1 MRKNTTYSHK
11 KNASNLIRDLMY
23 YSLFYLKN
31 AKKTIFLL
39 VLAFFMIKKN
49 HLRAQDIQA
58 VAKAKPFVMNGFIN
72 TSGAIY
78 KGTRSDVPRSWAI
91 NASANATLWGVVSL
105 PFSVQISDRQLSY
118 NNPTFRRFGLSPSY
132 KKLTLHGGYR
142 NMNFSPYTLNAYTFL
157 GGGLEYKGKWIR
169 LSGMYGKLEQDWYA
183 PTETVVAVNKTPKF
197 YDRIAFGAK
206 IAIGTEDAHVDFM
219 GFKFKDK
226 YNPILYDS
234 LQKIGIL
241 PVDNGVL
248 GTEIHFKLF
257 KVAEIFGSG
266 AVSGITENQKGIPI
280 PLTTGSDYDNLVKKV
295 DKVMTVNTSSRYSFA
310 YNGGINLLL
319 GNVTLGGKY
328 ERVDP
333 FYRSLG
339 LYNLPNDVE
348 NLTVNAGVIFLKGKI
363 MINGIYGTQR
373 NNLKSYES
381 ASYKRKIGALN
392 LTAVLAKNLTWSGN
406 YANFTMNY
414 QPKLVNVND
423 TLRFANETN
432 TLSSN
437 LNYRVTKGKKSHNFS
452 LFVAQ
457 NSFTE
462 IGAGSNNFENITRN
476 GNLNYR
482 WNDKNTG
489 WAFRSG
495 LTYNRFFQGKNTIQR
510 KGLTLGAEKDFGKK
524 IHLSLNSAYSTN
536 KTAEQKDGYIARI
549 GGDVQYTPH
558 PKHSFSIG
566 LNEQIRKT
574 KILKPFNELQGN
586 ISYSFA
592 F

>member
-1 MRKNTTYSHK
+1 MTKNATYSPNE
-11 KNASNLIRDLMY
+11 NASNLIRYLLRI
-23 YSLFYLKN
+23 SFFALKN
-31 AKKTIFLL
+31 ANKTTFLF
-39 VLAFFMIKKN
+39 VFAFFMVKKN
-49 HLRAQDIQA
+49 HLQAQNVQE

-72 TSGAIY
+72 TSGSIY

-91 NASANATLWGVVSL
+91 NASANATLFGVVSL
-105 PFSVQISDRQLSY
+105 PFSVQISDRQLAY
-118 NNPTFRRFGLSPSY
+118 NSPTFRRFGLSPTY

-142 NMNFSPYTLNAYTFL
+142 NMSFSPYTMNAYTFL
-157 GGGLEYKGKWIR
+157 GGGLEYKGKWMR

-183 PTETVVAVNKTPKF
+183 PTETVVAVDKVPKF

-206 IAIGTEDAHVDFM
+206 IAFGTEDAHIDFM

-226 YNPILYDS
+226 YNPLLYDS
-234 LQKIGIL
+234 LSKVGIL

-248 GTEIHFKLF
+248 GSELRF
-257 KVAEIFGSG
+257 KVSKYAEVYGSA
-266 AVSGITENQKGIPI
+266 AVSGVTENQKGIPI
-280 PLTTGSDYDNLVKKV
+280 PVGAGTDYDKIIKKV
-295 DKVMTVNTSSRYSFA
+295 DKVITVNTSSRYSFA
-310 YNGGINLLL
+310 YHGGINLFL
-319 GNVTLGGKY
+319 GSVTLGGKY

-348 NLTVNAGVIFLKGKI
+348 NITANAGIVALKGKL
-363 MINGIYGTQR
+363 MLNMIYGTQR
-373 NNLKSYES
+373 NNLKSYQS
-381 ASYKRKIGALN
+381 ASYKRRIGALN

-423 TLRFANETN
+423 TLRFANENN

-437 LNYRVTKGKKSHNFS
+437 LNYTIRKGKKSQTIS

-462 IGAGSNNFENITRN
+462 IGNGSNNFENQTRN

-482 WNDKNTG
+482 WTDKTSG
-489 WAFRSG
+489 WSFRSG
-495 LTYNRFFQGKNTIQR
+495 LTYNRFFQGKNTVQR
-510 KGLTLGAEKDFGKK
+510 QGLTLGANKDFGKK
-524 IHLSLNSAYSTN
+524 TQLGLTAAYSNN

-549 GGDVQYTPH
+549 GGDLQYTPH
-558 PKHSFSIG
+558 PKHTFSIG

-586 ISYSFA
+586 ISYSFS